1 MSSCRGAVYSSEAFG
16 ERYAILILFEDTCF
30 LAGVGVVFF
39 GVPPFLT
46 EQQSTTE
53 TPPPANTKTPMAE
66 APMMIPRFELEA
78 AGAGVVSGDGG
89 GAGGAAV
96 VSDGAAVLAG
106 CAAVVILD
114 CAAVVITDC
123 AAVLER
129 LLLLLLL
136 LLGPLLVLLTGVLAG
151 TMA

>member
-1 MSSCRGAVYSSEAFG
+1 MSSCRGAAYSSEAFG
-16 ERYAILILFEDTCF
+16 KGYTILIGFCF
-30 LAGVGVVFF
+30 LAGDGAGFF
-39 GVPPFLT
+39 WVPPFLT

-66 APMMIPRFELEA
+66 APIMIPRFELEA

-96 VSDGAAVLAG
+96 VTDGAAVLAG
-106 CAAVVILD
+106 RV
-114 CAAVVITDC
+114 AVVITDC
-123 AAVLER
+123 AA
-129 LLLLLLL
+129 LLLLRLL
-136 LLGPLLVLLTGVLAG
+136 LLGPLLVLLAGVLAG